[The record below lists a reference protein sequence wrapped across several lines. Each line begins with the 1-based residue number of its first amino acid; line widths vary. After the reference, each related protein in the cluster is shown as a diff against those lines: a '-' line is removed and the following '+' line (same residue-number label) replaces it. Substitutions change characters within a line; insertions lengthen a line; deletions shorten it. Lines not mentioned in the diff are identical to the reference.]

1 MNEPPPFEFR
11 EDLAGRLRPALR
23 RFLEAFLDAATM
35 SAPPRP

>member
-23 RFLEAFLDAATM
+23 RFLEVFLNAATA
-35 SAPPRP
+35 SA